1 MSHHKY
7 VLEIS
12 SEAYDDL
19 VEIQKYA
26 FIQHGELQWKKY
38 GKLLEDGLEHIQ
50 TFPKSGISRNDI
62 PDKYLGWPVAEHL
75 MIYRI
80 DRNIVF
86 LIRVLHQ
93 KMNFLKWL

>member
-1 MSHHKY
+1 MSRPKY

-19 VEIQKYA
+19 VEIQKYT
-26 FIQHGELQWKKY
+26 FIQYGELQWKKY
-38 GKLLEDGLEHIQ
+38 EELLEGGLEHIQ
-50 TFPKSGISRNDI
+50 TFPKSGVSRNDI
-62 PDKYLGWPVAEHL
+62 PDKYLSWPVGEHL

-80 DRNIVF
+80 EGNIVF